1 MGRGKKTRAPP
12 GKNPEY
18 APLWKKKNGMAYIIG
33 LIQWD
38 QMEAFRERTPFLKKK
53 KSERILNI
61 KIEARQNSISS
72 SFFLVKF
79 HLNFPTIRS

>member
-38 QMEAFRERTPFLKKK
+38 QMEAFRERTPFFKKK
-53 KSERILNI
+53 KER
-61 KIEARQNSISS
+61 ENS
-72 SFFLVKF
+72 
-79 HLNFPTIRS
+79 